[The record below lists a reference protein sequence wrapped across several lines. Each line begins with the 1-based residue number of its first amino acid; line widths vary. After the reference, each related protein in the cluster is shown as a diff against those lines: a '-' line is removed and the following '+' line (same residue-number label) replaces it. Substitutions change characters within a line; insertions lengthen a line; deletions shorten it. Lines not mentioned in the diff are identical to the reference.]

1 MSRVRSDK
9 FTNRAATGPCTFTH
23 GMHSTDTAG
32 TGIGVSLGYGGI
44 VAVGA
49 TISGNLSVGGT
60 ITYEDT
66 TNVDS
71 TGIVTARNGIKVGQP
86 TGVGATFNPAGDLV
100 VAGVT
105 TVGTGLSMPDNAKA
119 YFGNSGDLQIYH
131 DGSNSYI
138 EDAGTGVLQLNTNYL
153 QVKNA
158 ADDETIL
165 AASQNGSVSL
175 YYDNTKR
182 FETISTG
189 VTITGNLQA
198 THSTDNDIYLNA
210 GDGCIEITRSG
221 AAAFIDFKNS
231 TSEDYDARLQ
241 ESSGGITC
249 SGALSDS
256 KGDVRDIPYSGNSG
270 AYTLVA
276 ADAGKVVGGDTSW
289 AIPASTFSAGNAVT
303 LLNLGGTDL
312 TLDASA
318 LTYLWNT
325 ADGVNIKASTLT
337 LGARTMATVYF
348 KSANEAFIQAAKLNV
363 S

>member
-119 YFGNSGDLQIYH
+119 YFGTGGDLTAYH

-138 EDAGTGVLQLNTNYL
+138 TNDTGVLNIQGGGANIQL
-153 QVKNA
+153 QAVDGESGVIVK
-158 ADDETIL
+158 ADDAVEIYF
-165 AASQNGSVSL
+165 NGS
-175 YYDNTKR
+175 KK
-182 FETISTG
+182 FETTTSG
-189 VTITGNLQA
+189 ATITG
-198 THSTDNDIYLNA
+198 DIT
-210 GDGCIEITRSG
+210 I
-221 AAAFIDFKNS
+221 
-231 TSEDYDARLQ
+231 
-241 ESSGGITC
+241 SGGLDVSGTMVEAFTSTTTAWSTTNDWNITNGNLFFT
-249 SGALSDS
+249 SG
-256 KGDVRDIPYSGNSG
+256 
-270 AYTLVA
+270 
-276 ADAGKVVGGDTSW
+276 
-289 AIPASTFSAGNAVT
+289 
-303 LLNLGGTDL
+303 NLGGTTNTIDIYSTTGINTDL
-312 TLDASA
+312 SVGDAINVTGISSVNA
-318 LTYLWNT
+318 TT
-325 ADGVNIKASTLT
+325 AYVNAITIDGI
-337 LGARTMATVYF
+337 
-348 KSANEAFIQAAKLNV
+348 ANEVNWVGGTAPAAGGGSGFDTYTFNILKVGNATFHVIGNQVLT
-363 S
+363 SA

>member
-105 TVGTGLSMPDNAKA
+105 TVGTGLSMPDDAKA

-131 DGSNSYI
+131 ASNNWNYI
-138 EDAGTGVLQLNTNYL
+138 TSPTSRSLSINPVTGEAGIQVLAN
-153 QVKNA
+153 
-158 ADDETIL
+158 
-165 AASQNGSVSL
+165 SSVDL
-175 YYDNTKR
+175 YYNNYKK
-182 FETISTG
+182 FETTNDGTVTTG
-189 VTITGNLQA
+189 I
-198 THSTDNDIYLNA
+198 
-210 GDGCIEITRSG
+210 C
-221 AAAFIDFKNS
+221 
-231 TSEDYDARLQ
+231 
-241 ESSGGITC
+241 
-249 SGALSDS
+249 
-256 KGDVRDIPYSGNSG
+256 
-270 AYTLVA
+270 
-276 ADAGKVVGGDTSW
+276 
-289 AIPASTFSAGNAVT
+289 TFSNRVC
-303 LLNLGGTDL
+303 
-312 TLDASA
+312 
-318 LTYLWNT
+318 
-325 ADGVNIKASTLT
+325 V
-337 LGARTMATVYF
+337 
-348 KSANEAFIQAAKLNV
+348 
-363 S
+363 

>member
-105 TVGTGLSMPDNAKA
+105 TVGTAISMPDNAKA
-119 YFGNSGDLQIYH
+119 YFGTGGDLTAYH

-138 EDAGTGVLQLNTNYL
+138 TNDTGVLNIQGGGANIQL
-153 QVKNA
+153 QAVDGESGVIVK
-158 ADDETIL
+158 ADDAVEIYF
-165 AASQNGSVSL
+165 NGS
-175 YYDNTKR
+175 KK
-182 FETISTG
+182 FETTTSG
-189 VTITGNLQA
+189 ATITG
-198 THSTDNDIYLNA
+198 DIT
-210 GDGCIEITRSG
+210 I
-221 AAAFIDFKNS
+221 
-231 TSEDYDARLQ
+231 
-241 ESSGGITC
+241 SGGLDVSGTMVEAFTSTTTAWSTTNDWNITNGNLFFT
-249 SGALSDS
+249 SG
-256 KGDVRDIPYSGNSG
+256 
-270 AYTLVA
+270 
-276 ADAGKVVGGDTSW
+276 
-289 AIPASTFSAGNAVT
+289 
-303 LLNLGGTDL
+303 NLGGTTNTIDIYSTTGINTDL
-312 TLDASA
+312 SVGQAINVTGISSVNA
-318 LTYLWNT
+318 TT
-325 ADGVNIKASTLT
+325 AYVNAITIDGI
-337 LGARTMATVYF
+337 
-348 KSANEAFIQAAKLNV
+348 ANEVNWVGGTAPAAGGGSGFDTYTFNILKVGNATFHVIGNQVLT
-363 S
+363 SA

>member
-49 TISGNLSVGGT
+49 TISGNLSIGGT
-60 ITYEDT
+60 LTYEDV

-71 TGIVTARNGIKVGQP
+71 TGLITARNGIKVGEP
-86 TGVGATFNPAGDLV
+86 TGVGATFNPAGDLI

-138 EDAGTGVLQLNTNYL
+138 EDAGTGILQLNTNYL

-182 FETISTG
+182 FETISIG
-189 VTITGNLQA
+189 VTITGTLQVN
-198 THSTDNDIYLNA
+198 HSTDNDIYLNA

-221 AAAFIDFKNS
+221 AGAFIDFKNS
-231 TSEDYDARLQ
+231 TSEDYDVRLQ

-256 KGDVRDIPYSGNSG
+256 KGDLRSIPLQDESTSANYV
-270 AYTLVA
+270 LVA
-276 ADAGKVVGGDTSW
+276 TDAGQAVHCHTTTTQVTVNISV
-289 AIPASTFSAGNAVT
+289 FSAGDAVT
-303 LLNLGGTDL
+303 IVNGSGGDITITQGTSMTIRNSADSSTGSR
-312 TLDASA
+312 TLASF
-318 LTYLWNT
+318 
-325 ADGVNIKASTLT
+325 G
-337 LGARTMATVYF
+337 MATLWFSGHNV
-348 KSANEAFIQAAKLNV
+348 AFISGAGL

>member
-100 VAGVT
+100 VAGVA

-119 YFGNSGDLQIYH
+119 YFGTGGDLTAYH

-138 EDAGTGVLQLNTNYL
+138 TNDTGVLNIQGGGANIQL
-153 QVKNA
+153 QAVDGESGVIVK
-158 ADDETIL
+158 ADDAVEIYF
-165 AASQNGSVSL
+165 NGSKKL
-175 YYDNTKR
+175 
-182 FETISTG
+182 ETTNTG
-189 VTITGNLQA
+189 VTITGGLDVSGTMVEAFTSTTTAWSTTNDWNITNGNLFF
-198 THSTDNDIYLNA
+198 T
-210 GDGCIEITRSG
+210 SG
-221 AAAFIDFKNS
+221 
-231 TSEDYDARLQ
+231 
-241 ESSGGITC
+241 
-249 SGALSDS
+249 
-256 KGDVRDIPYSGNSG
+256 
-270 AYTLVA
+270 
-276 ADAGKVVGGDTSW
+276 
-289 AIPASTFSAGNAVT
+289 
-303 LLNLGGTDL
+303 NLGGTTNTIDIYSTTGINTDL
-312 TLDASA
+312 SVGDAINVTGISSVNA
-318 LTYLWNT
+318 TT
-325 ADGVNIKASTLT
+325 AYVNAITIDGI
-337 LGARTMATVYF
+337 
-348 KSANEAFIQAAKLNV
+348 ANEVNWVGGTAPAAGGGSGFDTYTFNILKVGNATFHVIGNQVLT
-363 S
+363 SA